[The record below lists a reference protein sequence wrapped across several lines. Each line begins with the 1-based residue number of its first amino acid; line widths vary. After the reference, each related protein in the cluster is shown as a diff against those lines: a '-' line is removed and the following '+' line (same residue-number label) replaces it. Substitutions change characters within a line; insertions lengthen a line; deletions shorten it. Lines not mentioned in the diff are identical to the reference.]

1 MVIGSQSILVA
12 NTDLKIGLCLDPH
25 DLAASKL
32 AAGRD
37 KDWAFVEVMLAHH
50 IADAATLINRIETL
64 PVGADKVA
72 RLKAW
77 VTARQNSA
85 GRIPHP

>member
-1 MVIGSQSILVA
+1 MVIGSQSILGA
-12 NTDLKIGLCLDPH
+12 NTDLKIGRCLDPH

-37 KDWAFVEVMLAHH
+37 KDWAFVEVMLAHQ
-50 IADAATLINRIETL
+50 IADTDTLLKRLETL

-77 VTARQNSA
+77 VTARK
-85 GRIPHP
+85 RI